1 MKPPA
6 TKHVKSASQ
15 VPPSKETEPP
25 TRKWECPGGGGMAN
39 PALLWAL
46 WLKLKLVASFISLEP
61 IMLLDGIAFSVI
73 IVFVENLQMDKICT
87 VNLNFTEEVC
97 NDISQYQEENLLVQ
111 QSFSVFGMY
120 NGIIMAF
127 LPLFFI
133 LFMGAWSDKY
143 GRKVPIVVATIG
155 HLFWSLGYLVNSMVP
170 SWPVEFLLLA
180 ALCDSLGGGTVSFI
194 TATNAYL
201 SDVTSEES
209 RTSRVGLANSIWF
222 LGGPIGTLLGTY
234 IYKYGGY
241 QVLFGTAAAMY
252 VLALTYLFFLPESHG
267 PFAKKKKEASSDG
280 DDTDVAP
287 VPTVSFKLPAKIEDP
302 TKEISMWK
310 MAKDFFSYDR
320 ILDSFRCT
328 FKARGG
334 MVRAFIIL
342 LIFCNLLRRLGRG
355 AYMYLFTR
363 RVLAWK
369 ATDYG
374 LWVTYKNFLAALGS
388 LVMVPLL
395 STGMGISDNYLAIL
409 GASASIL
416 DYILYGLVSVDSYF
430 LVWIAP
436 CVALL
441 VNSCSIAIRSMLSK
455 FVTGDELGKVSA
467 VMGALDGVMPMIS
480 FSLYTSVYHAT
491 VHTFPGAQFFFGAS
505 ANILMTVFFI
515 VIIMSTSTK
524 SYSIDDLDGPTEG
537 TDAVRPTA
545 LRLYDNDLRHRA
557 TLSPSDEKERKNTMR
572 SSVILSGVNFH
583 LGTPQPKKKLAL
595 PTHGKSMS
603 TILIKAKE
611 DQAHAENEISQ
622 QLQRKLAVLKA
633 PPPAGRNGSL
643 RGVDNLAYAET
654 ENGPQVKAG
663 AEKNEQLEV
672 ILTVQELP
680 ANDRDETDSARLN

>member
-6 TKHVKSASQ
+6 TKQVKSASQ
-15 VPPSKETEPP
+15 VPPSQDAGET
-25 TRKWECPGGGGMAN
+25 TRKWECNGWAN
-39 PALLWAL
+39 PTLFWAL
-46 WLKLKLVASFISLEP
+46 WLKLKVVLSSVSVEP
-61 IMLLDGIAFSVI
+61 VMLLDGIAFSVI

-87 VNLNFTEEVC
+87 VNLNFTSEVC
-97 NDISQYQEENLLVQ
+97 NEISQYQEQNLLVQ

-143 GRKVPIVVATIG
+143 GRKVPIVISTIG

-170 SWPVEFLLLA
+170 TWPVEFLLLA

-252 VLALTYLFFLPESHG
+252 VLSLIFLFFLPESHG
-267 PFAKKKKEASSDG
+267 PFAKQASNKSEDKE
-280 DDTDVAP
+280 VEM
-287 VPTVSFKLPAKIEDP
+287 PTVTFKLPSKIEDM
-302 TKEISMWK
+302 TSEISVWK
-310 MAKDFFSYDR
+310 MFRDFFSYDR

-328 FKARGG
+328 FKPRGG
-334 MVRAFIIL
+334 MVRTFILL

-388 LVMVPLL
+388 LVMVPVL

-416 DYILYGLVSVDSYF
+416 DYILYGLVSEESYF

-455 FVTGDELGKVSA
+455 FVMGDELGKVSA

-491 VHTFPGAQFFFGAS
+491 VQTFPGAQFFFGAS
-505 ANILMTVFFI
+505 SNILMTIFFL
-515 VIIMSTSTK
+515 VIIISTSSK
-524 SYSIDDLDGPTEG
+524 SYSIDDLDVPEG
-537 TDAVRPTA
+537 TEAVRPTA
-545 LRLYDNDLRHRA
+545 LRLYDDDLHHQVMV
-557 TLSPSDEKERKNTMR
+557 SPNVEREKKDTMR
-572 SSVILSGVNFH
+572 TSAILSGINFH
-583 LGTPQPKKKLAL
+583 LGTPQPRKKRDIVRERELTSNDKGVSAI
-595 PTHGKSMS
+595 P
-603 TILIKAKE
+603 IKIKE
-611 DQAHAENEISQ
+611 DQMYTENETP
-622 QLQRKLAVLKA
+622 QLQR
-633 PPPAGRNGSL
+633 
-643 RGVDNLAYAET
+643 NLAAVKIPACRNDSVGGVHNPAYVDT
-654 ENGPQVKAG
+654 EDLPQVTP
-663 AEKNEQLEV
+663 ETEQLEV
-672 ILTVQELP
+672 ILTVKELP
-680 ANDRDETDSARLN
+680 ARDYKDTDDTKLY

>member
-15 VPPSKETEPP
+15 VPPPQESEP
-25 TRKWECPGGGGMAN
+25 TRKWECGGGMAN

-46 WLKLKLVASFISLEP
+46 WLKLKLVVSSVSLEP
-61 IMLLDGIAFSVI
+61 VMLLDGIAFSVI

-97 NDISQYQEENLLVQ
+97 NDISQYQEENLMVQ
-111 QSFSVFGMY
+111 RSFSVFGMY

-143 GRKVPIVVATIG
+143 GRKMPIVISTIG
-155 HLFWSLGYLVNSMVP
+155 HLFWSLGYLINSMVP

-194 TATNAYL
+194 TTTNAYL

-252 VLALTYLFFLPESHG
+252 VLSLIFLFFLPESHG
-267 PFAKKKKEASSDG
+267 PFAKKKAPVDSDEK
-280 DDTDVAP
+280 DVVAP
-287 VPTVSFKLPAKIEDP
+287 TITFKRPSKVEDP
-302 TKEISMWK
+302 TAEISVWK

-491 VHTFPGAQFFFGAS
+491 VHTFPGAQFFFGAG

-524 SYSIDDLDGPTEG
+524 SYSIDDLDGPPEG

-545 LRLYDNDLRHRA
+545 LRLCDNDLRHRA
-557 TLSPSDEKERKNTMR
+557 MLSPSAEKEKKNTMR
-572 SSVILSGVNFH
+572 SSAILSGVNFH
-583 LGTPQPKKKLAL
+583 LGTPQPKKKREL
-595 PTHGKSMS
+595 PDHGKSIN
-603 TILIKAKE
+603 TILIKVKE
-611 DQAHAENEISQ
+611 DQVHSENEIS

-633 PPPAGRNGSL
+633 PACRNDSL
-643 RGVDNLAYAET
+643 RGVDNLAYVET
-654 ENGPQVKAG
+654 EKGPQAKPEN
-663 AEKNEQLEV
+663 EKNEQIEV
-672 ILTVQELP
+672 ILTVKELP
-680 ANDRDETDSARLN
+680 AKDCDDAGSAKLN